1 MNLSKRMW
9 VVCGAFLLVSA
20 GWGCDSEEPESP
32 RLDDVV
38 ETALDDEDIG
48 LVTAFEQI
56 QAEIASRS
64 EIGGALAVD
73 LAAVE
78 ARLLEAEARSKV
90 SLRAGKGKGANR
102 VGLISMDLDLL
113 AGGRELVIREQSMC
127 DGWAKTWF
135 WYNRKLGKV
144 YQFTYFDG
152 LPYRPT
158 LAYEYNPSTPYNTY
172 PDSVEDGKWQQW
184 IVGRFLTQTS
194 TFWYDGSSLD
204 LIGNEHELNGPPPA
218 DAIPVDIPVLQM
230 VCSPLFEPDPDSL
243 QVLNIN
249 EWDYHQMI
257 DAAGRG
263 GTFATSVP
271 TSLGPDG
278 QLSPYYIE
286 GGLPVE
292 LAMDFDDV
300 LDDLEAGEL
309 DPNLGN
315 LGVAT
320 SLEPDPKPASLASI
334 DNLMI
339 SWGNVLYPNP
349 ALGLP
354 PDFSE
359 FGECGT
365 FQLPDPYPGL

>member
-1 MNLSKRMW
+1 
-9 VVCGAFLLVSA
+9 
-20 GWGCDSEEPESP
+20 
-32 RLDDVV
+32 
-38 ETALDDEDIG
+38 
-48 LVTAFEQI
+48 
-56 QAEIASRS
+56 
-64 EIGGALAVD
+64 
-73 LAAVE
+73 
-78 ARLLEAEARSKV
+78 
-90 SLRAGKGKGANR
+90 
-102 VGLISMDLDLL
+102 
-113 AGGRELVIREQSMC
+113 
-127 DGWAKTWF
+127 
-135 WYNRKLGKV
+135 
-144 YQFTYFDG
+144 
-152 LPYRPT
+152 
-158 LAYEYNPSTPYNTY
+158 
-172 PDSVEDGKWQQW
+172 
-184 IVGRFLTQTS
+184 
-194 TFWYDGSSLD
+194 
-204 LIGNEHELNGPPPA
+204 
-218 DAIPVDIPVLQM
+218 M

-334 DNLMI
+334 
-339 SWGNVLYPNP
+339 
-349 ALGLP
+349 AA
-354 PDFSE
+354 
-359 FGECGT
+359 T
-365 FQLPDPYPGL
+365 R